1 MGSDRLRVCHFFL
14 AALLLA
20 AASAPAPAGAEDLD
34 TWTPAVEHRKD
45 VVIARLGICE
55 SGASAHPDRSGY
67 LGLFQFSTRTVINY
81 VRERDGRTLT
91 IAEAQ
96 ALARNEGQAAELAKY
111 VIFERNGH
119 GNWPACSRKLG
130 LARQVK
136 AIRVP

>member
-1 MGSDRLRVCHFFL
+1 MSDRLLVCHFFL
-14 AALLLA
+14 TVLLLA
-20 AASAPAPAGAEDLD
+20 PVSAAAEEID
-34 TWTPAVEHRKD
+34 TWTPVVEHRKD
-45 VVIARLGICE
+45 VVVARLGICE

-67 LGLFQFSTRTVINY
+67 IGPYQFSTRTVIAY

-91 IAEAQ
+91 VAEAQ
-96 ALARNEGQAAELAKY
+96 ALARDEGQAAELAKY

-130 LARQVK
+130 LAHQVK

>member
-1 MGSDRLRVCHFFL
+1 MSDRLLVSHFFL
-14 AALLLA
+14 AAVLLA
-20 AASAPAPAGAEDLD
+20 PVSAGAEEID
-34 TWTPAVEHRKD
+34 TWTPVVEHRKD

-67 LGLFQFSTRTVINY
+67 IGPYQFSTRTVIAY

-91 IAEAQ
+91 VAQAQ
-96 ALARNEGQAAELAKY
+96 ALARDEGQAAELAKY

-119 GNWPACSRKLG
+119 ANWPACSHKLG
-130 LARQVK
+130 LARQVG

>member
-1 MGSDRLRVCHFFL
+1 MSDRLLVCHFFL
-14 AALLLA
+14 AAMLLA
-20 AASAPAPAGAEDLD
+20 APTAGAEEID
-34 TWTPAVEHRKD
+34 TWTPVVEHRKD
-45 VVIARLGICE
+45 VVVARLGVCE

-67 LGLFQFSTRTVINY
+67 IGPYQFSTRTVIAY

-91 IAEAQ
+91 VAEAQ
-96 ALARNEGQAAELAKY
+96 ALARDNGRAAELAKY

-130 LARQVK
+130 LARQVG